1 MRCLKMFLGFGA
13 SNHCN
18 QTFTGELKLTGKW
31 PAQNVPWLKTKT
43 HHKNRNMQE
52 PVDEADA
59 IASWIV
65 LRDLTCLGE
74 TKRDAGEKAIE
85 HFFPQHQFHIF
96 CHGIEQPGRR
106 KAVEDVL
113 SKKRGISDVGK
124 TERLKL
130 EYGIYKRL
138 YGTPVSPAITK
149 WLMAGLSP
157 HTAVLDFAAGSGARC
172 LAAMSLCVPFYG
184 IVQSRR
190 EQRKYMEMLATLDHR
205 SDVTVMSPATAEL
218 SKHPYDVIL
227 SASYELPL
235 TSFLSW
241 AARAWHCLMV
251 GGSMGLLM
259 LPEEYASAKDVLP
272 SVSLESIIEG
282 SKYKIYVW
290 RKPKPKYATR
300 RAASKA

>member
-1 MRCLKMFLGFGA
+1 
-13 SNHCN
+13 
-18 QTFTGELKLTGKW
+18 
-31 PAQNVPWLKTKT
+31 
-43 HHKNRNMQE
+43 MQE

-59 IASWIV
+59 VASWIA
-65 LRDLTCLGE
+65 LRDLMCIGE
-74 TKRDAGEKAIE
+74 TKRNAGEKAIE

-96 CHGIEQPGRR
+96 LKGMEQTGRR
-106 KAVEDVL
+106 KAVEDGL
-113 SKKRGISDVGK
+113 SKKRGIEDVGK

-130 EYGIYKRL
+130 EYGMYKRL

-149 WLMAGLSP
+149 WLLCGLTP

-172 LAAMSLCVPFYG
+172 LAAMSLGAPFYG

-205 SDVTVMSPATAEL
+205 SDVTIMCPINAEL
-218 SKHPYDVIL
+218 SKYSYDVIL
-227 SASYELPL
+227 SASYELSLPA
-235 TSFLSW
+235 FLSW

-259 LPEEYASAKDVLP
+259 LPEEYTAAKELLP
-272 SVSLESIIEG
+272 SVSLESVIEG

-290 RKPKPKYATR
+290 RKPKPKYFTR